1 MKMCPVE
8 WSGALAKWKEHI
20 LMPRGECSVSSDEIL
35 DPTHGQ
41 KQEPKLE
48 KELAAVKGP
57 RWKLMMKLVMQAE
70 PSTRHETRSRWS
82 GNARRTTAHT
92 FTPSQLPVFT
102 DFAAQQE
109 CRGQDRA
116 TCGTSAHAN
125 KCIFV
130 VLSNPREVTVKEN
143 GTRRQKRIHDCDVWT
158 FFLPA
163 SGKYKENDYL
173 AHHVCL
179 NYIVSFY
186 QNKMKKKGVDLTHVL
201 LFTEGCPGQYA
212 CRQNYQAIARFP
224 AGPGNDSSPVKCSI
238 KGIQLTHVIAET
250 GDFKGVWDGGGKD
263 STHFI
268 HRLERQGEIRDVSSG
283 EMVPFSAR
291 TPFKVFDSCRSL
303 MEAITPKPPE
313 KKQIF
318 SFDQRIFRYATH
330 MPENDETCAANEG
343 KFKRDDPDVILF
355 NREIDNWDSSDING
369 SKAFKVFTNGM
380 QHGRGPVDP
389 MDLRSRSL
397 QCPCVS
403 CRTWSCDTSKCE
415 YRHWLGDFEK
425 HPIVLKAAPSKT
437 GGRQSK
443 RLTQHALNDKAE
455 AMKQTAALIKVDH
468 IYPFG
473 NGLKGD
479 HDPFWLA
486 RVLAAPKQAEIT
498 FRTAKGEHGITV
510 SKGTWFVS
518 VQWLERCTKSGESID
533 RQYVDGGTDK
543 VLLEALIVID
553 EKLCLVPKTIS
564 VERSSGRGANKRQ
577 RTEEFECLLLATD
590 SYQRIMSAN
599 FEKYTIQR

>member
-8 WSGALAKWKEHI
+8 WSSALAKWKEHI
-20 LMPRGECSVSSDEIL
+20 LMPRGECSVNSDEIL
-35 DPTHGQ
+35 DPTHAQ

-48 KELAAVKGP
+48 KELVAVKGP

-116 TCGTSAHAN
+116 TCGTSAHVN

-186 QNKMKKKGVDLTHVL
+186 QSKMKKKGVDLTHVL
-201 LFTEGCPGQYA
+201 LFTDGCPGQYA
-212 CRQNYQAIARFP
+212 CRQNYQAVARFP

-313 KKQIF
+313 KKRYSRSTDAF
-318 SFDQRIFRYATH
+318 SATRLTCQRTTKRVLPMRESSNATTRTLSFLTVKSATGTPATPTARRH
-330 MPENDETCAANEG
+330 SKFSRTGCSMAGGRSIRWTCEVAVCSALVFLAA
-343 KFKRDDPDVILF
+343 
-355 NREIDNWDSSDING
+355 
-369 SKAFKVFTNGM
+369 
-380 QHGRGPVDP
+380 HGRATRASANTATGWVT
-389 MDLRSRSL
+389 LRSTRSL
-397 QCPCVS
+397 
-403 CRTWSCDTSKCE
+403 
-415 YRHWLGDFEK
+415 
-425 HPIVLKAAPSKT
+425 
-437 GGRQSK
+437 
-443 RLTQHALNDKAE
+443 
-455 AMKQTAALIKVDH
+455 
-468 IYPFG
+468 
-473 NGLKGD
+473 
-479 HDPFWLA
+479 
-486 RVLAAPKQAEIT
+486 
-498 FRTAKGEHGITV
+498 
-510 SKGTWFVS
+510 
-518 VQWLERCTKSGESID
+518 
-533 RQYVDGGTDK
+533 
-543 VLLEALIVID
+543 
-553 EKLCLVPKTIS
+553 
-564 VERSSGRGANKRQ
+564 
-577 RTEEFECLLLATD
+577 
-590 SYQRIMSAN
+590 
-599 FEKYTIQR
+599 